1 MSDKFYRS
9 TYLNVDLSAILNN
22 YNTVRTLHSDKT
34 VIPVV
39 KANSYGLGSV
49 KIAQHLMK
57 NGADFLQEQLLM
69 KLLNYVCMESMLKY
83 LS

>member
-57 NGADFLQEQLLM
+57 NGADFFCSS
-69 KLLNYVCMESMLKY
+69 NS
-83 LS
+83 

>member
-57 NGADFLQEQLLM
+57 TVLTFAVATLM

>member
-39 KANSYGLGSV
+39 KLIVMIGSV

-57 NGADFLQEQLLM
+57 TVSTFCSSN
-69 KLLNYVCMESMLKY
+69 S
-83 LS
+83 

>member
-22 YNTVRTLHSDKT
+22 YNAFESLHNNKT

-57 NGADFLQEQLLM
+57 NGTEFLQLPLLT
-69 KLLNYVCMESMLKY
+69 KRLNYECMV
-83 LS
+83 

>member
-39 KANSYGLGSV
+39 KLIVMG
-49 KIAQHLMK
+49 
-57 NGADFLQEQLLM
+57 
-69 KLLNYVCMESMLKY
+69 
-83 LS
+83 